1 MSAAYARIYRDTLL
15 NDVIP
20 FWLKH
25 GLDRKHGGIITAL
38 DRDGEVLDT
47 DKSIW
52 FQGRAAWMFATLFN
66 TVEPR
71 AEWLTAAQSCVDFL
85 RAHGFGKNGKM
96 YFTVTRDGKPLR
108 MRRYVFSESFA
119 AIAFAAYAKAT
130 GDQSAARDAVKT
142 FTTFLRY
149 STKPGLIAP
158 KVDPATRPMKGLSPL
173 MITIATAQEVR
184 ANLGDVKVLGQTCTQ
199 WIDQSI
205 AEIRRDFL
213 KPKLKA
219 LMETVG
225 PNGEIYNHFDGRLL
239 NPGHALECGWFI
251 LHEAKLRRD
260 AKLKQIGL
268 KILDWMWERGWDQE
282 HGGLLYFRDVY
293 DKPVQEY
300 WHQMKFWWPHNE
312 AIIATLLA
320 WQMTGDQKYARWHQR
335 IHDWSFQHFADPGHA
350 EWFGYLHRDGEPS
363 NTLKGSLWKG
373 PFHFP
378 RMLLYCW
385 KLLDERAGENR

>member
-1 MSAAYARIYRDTLL
+1 MKAAYAKIYRDTLL
-15 NDVIP
+15 DDVIP

-38 DRDGEVLDT
+38 GRDGEVLDT

-71 AEWLTAAQSCVDFL
+71 AKWLAAAQSCVDFL
-85 RAHGFGKNGKM
+85 RAHGFAKNGKM

-130 GDQSAARDAVKT
+130 GDPSAAQDAVKT

-239 NPGHALECGWFI
+239 NPGHAIECAWFI

-268 KILDWMWERGWDQE
+268 KILDWMWEHGWDQE
-282 HGGLLYFRDVY
+282 TGGLLYFRDVY

-300 WHQMKFWWPHNE
+300 WHDMKFWWPHNE

-320 WQMTGDQKYARWHQR
+320 WQMTGDPKYARMHQLV
-335 IHDWSFQHFADPGHA
+335 HDWSFQHFADPGHA

-385 KLLDERAGENR
+385 KLLEEPAGEK